1 MIFENFNILIFFI
14 WAVGSIFLVGWDGGG
29 EGAV

>member
-14 WAVGSIFLVGWDGGG
+14 WAVGSIFLVGWGGG